1 MVNLK
6 DNKDRVW
13 RKIIIFLSKE
23 SNKKKQVLKKKKLDS
38 CREVGEIYFFKE
50 FIIHL
55 SKKNKLFDSK
65 TIKMVK
71 FDEIKEQT

>member
-23 SNKKKQVLKKKKLDS
+23 SNKKKQVLKKKNQIV
-38 CREVGEIYFFKE
+38 VGEWEK
-50 FIIHL
+50 FIFSKNL
-55 SKKNKLFDSK
+55 SFIGQKKIN
-65 TIKMVK
+65 
-71 FDEIKEQT
+71 